1 MHHNTKPEQATQSA
15 ETSSIEKVD
24 YENAVS
30 FHEDNSDE
38 VFDTN
43 ATKRLLRK
51 MDWALLPF
59 LALLYLLSF
68 LDRANIGNARL
79 AGLEES
85 LGMTGKWD
93 YNVSSINTE
102 YNMHHN
108 LTVPPL
114 LDRRVHLLSLLCRG

>member
-1 MHHNTKPEQATQSA
+1 MHHNVQTEPVNQSA

-24 YENAVS
+24 YEKAVS
-30 FHEDNSDE
+30 LHENSSDE

-85 LGMTGKWD
+85 LNMTGKWD
-93 YNVSSINTE
+93 YNVSR
-102 YNMHHN
+102 
-108 LTVPPL
+108 P
-114 LDRRVHLLSLLCRG
+114 R